1 MLCQLKQSDQLNRW
15 HGKMDIL
22 AVEEVFLVSGYPLL
36 ESMGFDDYIYADPS
50 KVGKITYFFS
60 VLGLYQALH
69 METPM

>member
-36 ESMGFDDYIYADPS
+36 ESMGFDDYIYDGAA
-50 KVGKITYFFS
+50 KIRTTTL
-60 VLGLYQALH
+60 LGDIVRLH
-69 METPM
+69 